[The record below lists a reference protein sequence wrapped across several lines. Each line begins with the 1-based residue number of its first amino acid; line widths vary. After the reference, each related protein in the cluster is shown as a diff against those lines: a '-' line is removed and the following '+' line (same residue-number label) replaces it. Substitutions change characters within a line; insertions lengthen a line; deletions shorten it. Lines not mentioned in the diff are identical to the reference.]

1 MEVFKGCKNLKTLT
15 ANFKKR
21 NIIGKNALESIRPK
35 AQIKVPA
42 GSEIR
47 FYPFIG

>member
-35 AQIKVPA
+35 TNIKIPA
-42 GSEIR
+42 GSEIS